1 MMTQANFYPAGM
13 IGQAKPRA
21 ETNPSE
27 IKEQSTSEEVATS
40 APKKLAPR
48 LNAADERMRRLYDLK
63 PRPNEITPTSKPLVN
78 RKQKARFR
86 SKDQIADSPY
96 MKPEK
101 VPAAATVT
109 TNKKNTV
116 ITQHRRQ
123 VARRPSNTSG
133 ASQPQSAANMFMGR
147 RVSVPAKVDGM
158 VVWVRRHGV
167 WGRPYGLGCL
177 HRGLAWGGK
186 GGGRQRRQHGE

>member
-13 IGQAKPRA
+13 IGQGKPRA

-123 VARRPSNTSG
+123 VARRPLHAAQKHLRTE
-133 ASQPQSAANMFMGR
+133 ASVGDSSRASKSRELRMR
-147 RVSVPAKVDGM
+147 RV
-158 VVWVRRHGV
+158 
-167 WGRPYGLGCL
+167 
-177 HRGLAWGGK
+177 
-186 GGGRQRRQHGE
+186 GGGFIFLSADSSKERITEKKVIFTDYEQIKK